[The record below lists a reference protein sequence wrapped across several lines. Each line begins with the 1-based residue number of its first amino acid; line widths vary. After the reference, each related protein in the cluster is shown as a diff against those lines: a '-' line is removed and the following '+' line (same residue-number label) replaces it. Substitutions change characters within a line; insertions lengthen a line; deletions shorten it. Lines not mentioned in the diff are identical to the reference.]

1 METGYTLVREHDN
14 LTVGSADIR
23 WIEFNDDKTF
33 KKAFKTIK
41 IGRSLF
47 MSPFNA
53 FFTWATTPV
62 TEIISQEKFKT
73 KNSTYTLT
81 KTCPKEIN
89 S

>member
-1 METGYTLVREHDN
+1 MATGYTLVREHDN
-14 LTVGSADIR
+14 LTVGSTDIR

-41 IGRSLF
+41 VGRSLL

-53 FFTWATTPV
+53 FFTWATTSV
-62 TEIISQEKFKT
+62 TEIISQEKNEIVFKT

-81 KTCPKEIN
+81 KI
-89 S
+89 